1 MSNKNY
7 EEILSTKEKQFNSL
21 LNKTIILNAK
31 DYYRKHKTRE
41 ERELNILDDENFEQE
56 LSKFIKEEPETL
68 SFENNALDF
77 IELINDVDLCVALK
91 SLSKIEQMV
100 IFLMFKREL
109 KQEDAARILN
119 ICSKSVSRINKRAI
133 EKIKKHLKGEF

>member
-7 EEILSTKEKQFNSL
+7 EEILSTKEKKFISF

-31 DYYRKHKTRE
+31 DYYRKHKTNE
-41 ERELNILDDENFEQE
+41 ERELNILDDENFEKE
-56 LSKFIKEEPETL
+56 LCKYIEEPETL

-91 SLSKIEQMV
+91 SLSK
-100 IFLMFKREL
+100 
-109 KQEDAARILN
+109 LN
-119 ICSKSVSRINKRAI
+119 RW
-133 EKIKKHLKGEF
+133 